1 MDFVDMIKKGKGQS
15 GRVKNAEVI
24 IRMQVAADAE

>member
-15 GRVKNAEVI
+15 GRVKDPDVI
-24 IRMQVAADAE
+24 VRMQVAADAE